1 MGVCGGEVRG
11 LAQFVNLDLDVGLI
25 GRQPQRR
32 DVDVAG
38 ALQHD
43 EAYTKHISPAGHP
56 KMNPV
61 VGSDGLKDPKRA
73 RRAVESVGRIHNFG
87 AGPAV
92 LPIEVI
98 EEVAAALPNLLDS
111 GFGLLEV
118 SHRSA
123 TFQSVIDSA
132 MERIRRVLSVPD
144 DYEVLFLQGGAST
157 QFYMTALN
165 LIGEG
170 EKADFLVT
178 GGWSQKALR
187 EAGRVGDA
195 AAAWDDSAN
204 GFRTVPQDGDYSIR
218 EDAAY
223 VHYTSNNTLYGTQY
237 HHLPDSGGKPRV
249 VDASSD
255 ICGVPIDVSA
265 HDVIYAG
272 AQKNLGASGVTL
284 VIISPWALSR
294 GKEGLPTMLDYN
306 THVSKGSMFNTPNT
320 SGIYILDRVFAWIER
335 NGGLEGAIERNRA
348 KAALLYGELD
358 HSDFWRP
365 HAHGGSRSVMN
376 VTWRLADEAL
386 ESVFLAEAEAAR
398 MGGLKGHRS
407 VGGIRASMYN
417 GCSIESVKALV
428 GFMRD
433 FESPHR

>member
-1 MGVCGGEVRG
+1 
-11 LAQFVNLDLDVGLI
+11 
-25 GRQPQRR
+25 
-32 DVDVAG
+32 
-38 ALQHD
+38 
-43 EAYTKHISPAGHP
+43 
-56 KMNPV
+56 MNPV
-61 VGSDGLKDPKRA
+61 VVSDGLKDPKRA
-73 RRAVESVGRIHNFG
+73 RRNVEPTGRIHNFG

-92 LPIEVI
+92 LPLEVV
-98 EEVAAALPNLLDS
+98 EEVAATLPNLLDS

-118 SHRSA
+118 SHRSP

-132 MERIRRVLSVPD
+132 VERIRGVLSVPD

-165 LIGEG
+165 LLSEG

-178 GGWSQKALR
+178 GDWSQKALK
-187 EAGRVGDA
+187 EAGQVGDT

-204 GFRTVPQDGDYSIR
+204 GFRSVPQDGDYTIR

-237 HHLPDSGGKPRV
+237 HHLPECGGKPRV

-255 ICGVPIDVSA
+255 ICGVPIDVAA

-272 AQKNLGASGVTL
+272 AQKNLGPSGVTL
-284 VIISPWALSR
+284 VILSPWAISR
-294 GKEGLPTMLDYN
+294 AKEGIPTMLDYN
-306 THVSKGSMFNTPNT
+306 THISKGSMFNTPNT
-320 SGIYILDRVFAWIER
+320 FGIYVLDRVFAWVER
-335 NGGLEGAIERNRA
+335 NGGLDGAIERNRA

-358 HSDFWRP
+358 RSDFWRP
-365 HAHGGSRSVMN
+365 HARGGSRSVMN
-376 VTWRLADEAL
+376 VTWRLADEEL
-386 ESVFLAEAEAAR
+386 ESVFLEEASAAG

-417 GCSIESVKALV
+417 GCPIESVRALV

-433 FESPHR
+433 FESRHG